1 MSPQAVSSELSGLV
15 QEKAIAKA
23 FPASRVLKK
32 GTVQQGE
39 ARGQVQWLDN
49 AYVGKLWL
57 NPSITM
63 WLDFHLLIGQV

>member
-15 QEKAIAKA
+15 QEKTIAKA
-23 FPASRVLKK
+23 FPVSRVLKK

-39 ARGQVQWLDN
+39 ARGQVQWLGN